1 MKPQTKL
8 AAKERPIIFSGEMVR
23 AILEG
28 RKTQTRR
35 VIKPHPE
42 LQRHWPARPDFFT
55 WRGLDSLERGAIWLC
70 AEMAKRCPYGKQR
83 ERLWVRE
90 TFADSGPSDNRH
102 IVYRADYLD
111 NKPYLVPFGGN
122 WTSPILMPRAYSRLT
137 LEIVSIRV
145 ERIQEITVKDILAE
159 GLVAQ
164 KFPDDSPIPGSSF
177 LPFTFQNG
185 WNALNAKRGFSWESN
200 PFVWV
205 IEFKPVS

>member
-35 VIKPHPE
+35 VIKSQPE
-42 LQRHWPARPDFFT
+42 LQRHWLARPDFFT

-70 AEMAKRCPYGKQR
+70 DEMAKRCPHGKQGR
-83 ERLWVRE
+83 QLWVCE

-102 IVYRADYLD
+102 IVYRADFLD
-111 NKPYLVPFGGN
+111 NEPDLVPFGGN
-122 WTSPILMPRAYSRLT
+122 WTSPSLMPRLFSRLT
-137 LEIVSIRV
+137 LEIISVRV
-145 ERIQEITVKDILAE
+145 ERIQEITGGDAWCE
-159 GLVAQ
+159 GVRATGDVGTYFHSGERLERFH
-164 KFPDDSPIPGSSF
+164 K
-177 LPFTFQNG
+177 G
-185 WNALNAKRGFSWESN
+185 WDALNAKRGFGWNVN